1 MSNENT
7 KKDQPLMSAEA
18 IYQMGKI
25 AKTHKAK
32 GHIETEEERAER
44 SKVLNYCLS
53 VISQFPQKHALD
65 IEHVAM
71 WLEKSYKENPE
82 KTFWHVMRANGIGG
96 SDMGVLYAA
105 TEGDQGQ
112 SPFQTNRDIIKS
124 KLFLS
129 PIGEDSPHTSRGT
142 RMEPYVKD
150 IFLKDLAV
158 GNVVESTLS
167 TDDKANQ
174 RNNAK
179 TNPLYGA
186 KSILTEEMEA
196 SFVTFYDPE
205 HPWLNGNPDEII
217 QKPDGKIVIVDYKA
231 PVDVHGHIPDYYYAQ
246 VHHYGIIFKKQFP
259 ELADKVE
266 SVALANFNYREGAEI
281 IYTEVPYSEEVA
293 EKVLAVGD
301 KYWNDFVMKG
311 LLPKSI
317 EFGVS
322 TEVEDLQIRAV
333 SRDEYG
339 VATEVQNIDFS
350 QDIESGLISED
361 MRKFVDKEDGTQ
373 LSIDNVVDTLS
384 DLISR
389 YSTTR
394 HIAREGEKVSDEF
407 SFTIK
412 HLLLNKLSLED
423 ETDTIKTPTA
433 NIALIK
439 RYDMTKLLPDLEDYW
454 KKLNLSTE
462 TLNAEIYN
470 NPRAYLKNE
479 FDPNNLY
486 QATQNYMNDMAFYF
500 NYKSGNIDKT
510 PEDDIHF
517 EELEN
522 KFNADLKLRK
532 GSTNL
537 NLVSIPEFMEAVD
550 TTQTELDIDYLIK
563 FTKRVDPTGGF
574 PFRNYIDYNASDVTI
589 RLRNPRDE
597 KDLSVVDTFKE
608 ELRVMITDYADKVG
622 LSYAMDRREATKQD
636 IVENQAKAELEAA
649 QKAEEK
655 ERVRIEK
662 EKQKEE
668 AARAEAERK
677 AEEKAKKDL
686 GDVSKLS
693 DKDKN
698 EIATE
703 ADDLLGKPTAR
714 KKRVIKNG

>member
-7 KKDQPLMSAEA
+7 KKDQPLISAEA

-44 SKVLNYCLS
+44 SRILNFCLLK
-53 VISQFPQKHALD
+53 IGQFPQRHALD
-65 IEHVAM
+65 LEHVIM

-124 KLFLS
+124 KLFLA

-167 TDDKANQ
+167 SEEKSVQ
-174 RNNAK
+174 KNNAE

-231 PVDVHGHIPDYYYAQ
+231 PVDVHGNIPDYYYAQ

-281 IYTEVPYSEEVA
+281 IYTEVPYDNEVA
-293 EKVLAVGD
+293 DKVLAVGD
-301 KYWNDFVMKG
+301 KYWNDYVMKG

-322 TEVEDLQIRAV
+322 TEVEDLKIRAV
-333 SRDEYG
+333 SRDENG
-339 VATEVQNIDFS
+339 IATEVQDIDFS

-361 MRKFVDKEDGTQ
+361 MKKFVDNGTK
-373 LSIDNVVDTLS
+373 LSIDNVTETLS
-384 DLISR
+384 DLIAR

-454 KKLNLSTE
+454 KKLNLDTQ
-462 TLNAEIYN
+462 TLNTEIYN

-479 FDPNNLY
+479 FDPNDLY
-486 QATQNYMNDMAFYF
+486 MATQNYMNDMAFYF
-500 NYKSGNIDKT
+500 NYKSGNIEKT
-510 PEDDIHF
+510 PEDDVKF
-517 EELEN
+517 EDLEN
-522 KFNADLKLRK
+522 KFNSDLKLRK

-597 KDLSVVDTFKE
+597 KDLSVVDRFKE
-608 ELRVMITDYADKVG
+608 ELRVMISDYAENTG

-636 IVENQAKAELEAA
+636 VVDNQAKAELEAA
-649 QKAEEK
+649 EK
-655 ERVRIEK
+655 ERIKEEKRLEK
-662 EKQKEE
+662 EREKEE
-668 AARAEAERK
+668 KRLAEEERK
-677 AEEKAKKDL
+677 AEEKAKKEL

-693 DKDKN
+693 DNDKA
-698 EIATE
+698 EISNA
-703 ADDLLGKPTAR
+703 ADDLLGKPAVR

>member
-7 KKDQPLMSAEA
+7 KKDQPLISAEA

-44 SKVLNYCLS
+44 SRILNFCLLK
-53 VISQFPQKHALD
+53 IGQFPQRHALD
-65 IEHVAM
+65 LEHVIM

-124 KLFLS
+124 KLFLA

-167 TDDKANQ
+167 SEEKSVQ
-174 RNNAK
+174 KNNAE

-231 PVDVHGHIPDYYYAQ
+231 PVDVHGNIPDYYYAQ

-281 IYTEVPYSEEVA
+281 IYTEVPYDNEVA
-293 EKVLAVGD
+293 DKVLAVGD
-301 KYWNDFVMKG
+301 KYWNDYVMKG

-322 TEVEDLQIRAV
+322 TEVEDLKIRAV
-333 SRDEYG
+333 SRDENG
-339 VATEVQNIDFS
+339 IATEVQDIDFS

-361 MRKFVDKEDGTQ
+361 MKKFVDNGTK
-373 LSIDNVVDTLS
+373 LSIDNVTETLS
-384 DLISR
+384 DLIAR

-454 KKLNLSTE
+454 KKLNLDTQ
-462 TLNAEIYN
+462 TLNTEIY
-470 NPRAYLKNE
+470 
-479 FDPNNLY
+479 
-486 QATQNYMNDMAFYF
+486 
-500 NYKSGNIDKT
+500 
-510 PEDDIHF
+510 
-517 EELEN
+517 
-522 KFNADLKLRK
+522 
-532 GSTNL
+532 
-537 NLVSIPEFMEAVD
+537 
-550 TTQTELDIDYLIK
+550 
-563 FTKRVDPTGGF
+563 
-574 PFRNYIDYNASDVTI
+574 
-589 RLRNPRDE
+589 
-597 KDLSVVDTFKE
+597 
-608 ELRVMITDYADKVG
+608 
-622 LSYAMDRREATKQD
+622 
-636 IVENQAKAELEAA
+636 
-649 QKAEEK
+649 
-655 ERVRIEK
+655 
-662 EKQKEE
+662 
-668 AARAEAERK
+668 
-677 AEEKAKKDL
+677 
-686 GDVSKLS
+686 
-693 DKDKN
+693 
-698 EIATE
+698 
-703 ADDLLGKPTAR
+703 
-714 KKRVIKNG
+714 